1 MLSQAATAAGARGAH
16 ITKGAPI
23 MPITVVATD
32 GIFSAAAEK
41 IMFAELTASF
51 LRHHDLAGNAFLT
64 PNVIGEISTI
74 PKGRSFAGG
83 TSSDIVVIELKV
95 PSFAL
100 ASAGQKAGFI
110 KEATEIAFKAAEG
123 RHPRE
128 RIFVNMVYAVDG
140 LWGIGGKAYTNAELG
155 EAASRASAA

>member
-1 MLSQAATAAGARGAH
+1 
-16 ITKGAPI
+16 
-23 MPITVVATD
+23 MPINVVATE
-32 GIFSAAAEK
+32 GVLRTGAQQQ
-41 IMFAELTASF
+41 MFAELTASF
-51 LRHHDLAGNAFLT
+51 LRHHDLTGNPFLT
-64 PNVIGEISTI
+64 PNVIGEISSI

-83 TSSDIVVIELKV
+83 ASNDIVVVELKV

-100 ASAGQKAGFI
+100 ATPAQKSGFI
-110 KEATEIAFKAAEG
+110 TEATEIVFKAAEG

-155 EAASRASAA
+155 EAVSKASAA

>member
-1 MLSQAATAAGARGAH
+1 
-16 ITKGAPI
+16 

-41 IMFAELTASF
+41 TMFAELTASF
-51 LRHHDLAGNAFLT
+51 LRHHDLAGNAFIT
-64 PNVIGEISTI
+64 PNVIGEISTV

-83 TSSDIVVIELKV
+83 TSNDIVVVELKV

-100 ASAGQKAGFI
+100 ASPAQKAGFI
-110 KEATEIAFKAAEG
+110 KEATDIAFKAAEG

-155 EAASRASAA
+155 DAVSRASAA